1 MINFEKFLISGTFGP
16 IDSNSNYELI
26 LENFGE
32 PDVITS
38 THESSLL
45 MILYG
50 DLEFRLREDRITMVS
65 LLLKEEQPIL
75 PKSISLENLPI
86 QEERNFKF
94 VERLLKENRV
104 TWEKDDFMSDE
115 YQLIYITEK
124 GVHFAFGDDILGR
137 VASVY
142 SMD

>member
-1 MINFEKFLISGTFGP
+1 MIDFEKFLISGTFGP
-16 IDSNSNYELI
+16 IDRNSNYELI
-26 LENFGE
+26 IESFDE
-32 PDVITS
+32 PEAITPV
-38 THESSLL
+38 HESSLL

-50 DLEFRLREDRITMVS
+50 DLEFRLREGRITMIS
-65 LLLKEEQPIL
+65 LLLKEDQPIL

-86 QEERNFKF
+86 REERTFEF

-104 TWEKDDFMSDE
+104 NWEKDDFMSDE

-124 GVHFAFGDDILGR
+124 GVHFAFGDDVLGR

-142 SMD
+142 SVD